1 MLFQES
7 GLPSYLPFYEVAID
21 LKTCKGGM
29 FRKQPDAGH
38 KLQIASN
45 LYACTDF
52 SFKKEWMSIALAILF
67 IAGGVLIN
75 VQMLWFLLMMFAT
88 YKYITSKE
96 Y

>member
-1 MLFQES
+1 
-7 GLPSYLPFYEVAID
+7 
-21 LKTCKGGM
+21 
-29 FRKQPDAGH
+29 
-38 KLQIASN
+38 
-45 LYACTDF
+45 
-52 SFKKEWMSIALAILF
+52 MSIALAIMF

>member
-1 MLFQES
+1 MGWLWCGLRPVCSSFSRVKANGGLFSLWINHGVIVQ
-7 GLPSYLPFYEVAID
+7 L
-21 LKTCKGGM
+21 
-29 FRKQPDAGH
+29 
-38 KLQIASN
+38 
-45 LYACTDF
+45 LYWYIIFSICTI
-52 SFKKEWMSIALAILF
+52 KKEWMSIALAIMF

>member
-1 MLFQES
+1 MDYHGVIVQL
-7 GLPSYLPFYEVAID
+7 
-21 LKTCKGGM
+21 
-29 FRKQPDAGH
+29 
-38 KLQIASN
+38 
-45 LYACTDF
+45 LYWYIIFSICTI
-52 SFKKEWMSIALAILF
+52 KKEWMSIALAIMF